1 MKVKLLTAISFLTY
15 QLSISQTEKL
25 LHGKVIF
32 QNNPLKNVEVI
43 NKTTKTS
50 TTTNSLGEFSILVH
64 VKDSLIFFSKDYF
77 FKRLRVTKEN
87 IAADNLEVRLSL
99 KPEEL
104 DEVIITDLKKNSFKI
119 SQKDLDAV
127 KVEKDAASLQKY
139 TGVNDGSIAGGL
151 DVGRMVTGIKNLFKK
166 DKDESKTKTPE
177 NDFKK
182 LVAKSI
188 PNVFFTRDLKLKPEE
203 KELFL
208 DFCDSDPKSLNL
220 LNHSNIL
227 STMEFLTQKNEEFQK
242 LKTDVKN

>member
-1 MKVKLLTAISFLTY
+1 MKIKLLTTISFLTC
-15 QLSISQTEKL
+15 QLSISQTGKV

-32 QNNPLKNVEVI
+32 QNNALKNVEVI
-43 NKTTKTS
+43 NKTGKTS
-50 TTTNSLGEFSILVH
+50 TTTNDLGEFSIV
-64 VKDSLIFFSKDYF
+64 VNVRDSLIFFSKDYF
-77 FKRLRVTKEN
+77 FKRLRVTKEY
-87 IAADNLEVRLSL
+87 IAADNLEVNMSI

-104 DEVIITDLKKNSFKI
+104 DEVIITDLKMNPFKI

-151 DVGRMVTGIKNLFKK
+151 DLGRMVTGLRNLFKK
-166 DKDESKTKTPE
+166 DKDGSKTKTP
-177 NDFKK
+177 NNGFKK

-188 PNVFFTRDLKLKPEE
+188 PNVFFTRDLKLNQEE

-208 DFCDSDPKSLNL
+208 DFCDADPKSITL

-227 STMEFLTQKNEEFQK
+227 ATMEFLTLKNEEFKK
-242 LKTDVKN
+242 LKNN